1 MPADLPLVVVLGVG
15 FALAALVSGDPVRAA
30 VIMEACAVAHEG
42 DGRGDPGPVRVRGA
56 VRSDHG
62 VDRSDRAAGTGDD
75 LIRLLR
81 AG

>member
-1 MPADLPLVVVLGVG
+1 MVVVVLCVG
-15 FALAALVSGDPVRAA
+15 FAVAALASGDAARAA
-30 VIMEACAVAHEG
+30 VIMEACAVAHGG
-42 DGRGDPGPVRVRGA
+42 DGRGDPDPVRVRGA